1 MSYLRLFYTSS
12 LQGKDDYLGR
22 CVFYPKVRLKGVESP
37 EARLLWQKVKRGDQD
52 GGEVLVDAELFLVSN
67 LNVELHVLFL
77 LCIVPPDL
85 FIASVHVL
93 CFRQRILW

>member
-1 MSYLRLFYTSS
+1 MEF
-12 LQGKDDYLGR
+12 
-22 CVFYPKVRLKGVESP
+22 P

-67 LNVELHVLFL
+67 LNVELHVLL
-77 LCIVPPDL
+77 LLYIVPPDL
-85 FIASVHVL
+85 FTASVHVL